1 VSVPVFFVDD
11 AFQPQ
16 LIELISILYQFSIL
30 ILLAS
35 WRLIWVVVVS
45 CTALAPAVHAQSLPR
60 PVVQQRAQ
68 EVDHLFNW
76 YYASVYGTGAYK
88 IGEESVAVARLPLAY
103 TARPANEE
111 QWGFKLTLPVSV
123 ALAEFDLTDL
133 DLGNVTT
140 AGLSVLPGIEVEI
153 PLSAAWTV
161 RPFVNVGG
169 GWEFQRD
176 SSALIYAIGAT
187 AAWHRPV
194 GENLLLGFGS
204 KLVYAGYKSGSESST
219 LAALSLG
226 GDLGFPL
233 EMEISGRQA
242 ILGTQLIGTVYF
254 NELQFLM
261 PGSGVQEVS
270 KELEA
275 ALTLG
280 VRRPLEILG
289 VSFDRIGLGYRR
301 GSNGLRGLRL
311 VGSFPF

>member
-1 VSVPVFFVDD
+1 
-11 AFQPQ
+11 
-16 LIELISILYQFSIL
+16 
-30 ILLAS
+30 
-35 WRLIWVVVVS
+35 VVS
-45 CTALAPAVHAQSLPR
+45 CAALALPAAVAAQGLPS
-60 PVVQQRAQ
+60 PVVQQRTQ

-76 YYASVYGTGAYK
+76 YYASVYGTGVYK
-88 IGEESVAVARLPLAY
+88 IGEESVAVARLPFAY
-103 TARPANEE
+103 TTRTASDEH
-111 QWGFKLTLPVSV
+111 WGIKLTLPVSV

-133 DLGNVTT
+133 NLGNVTT

-153 PLSAAWTV
+153 PLSPAWTV

-176 SSALIYAIGAT
+176 SSALIYSVGAT
-187 AAWHRPV
+187 TAWRRPI
-194 GENLLLGFGS
+194 GEELLFALGG

-219 LAALSLG
+219 LAALALG
-226 GDLGFPL
+226 GDLGYPL
-233 EMEISGRQA
+233 QMELAGRQA

-254 NELQFLM
+254 NELEFLM
-261 PGSGVQEVS
+261 PGSGEQEVS
-270 KELEA
+270 RELEV

-289 VSFDRIGLGYRR
+289 VGFDRIGLGYRR